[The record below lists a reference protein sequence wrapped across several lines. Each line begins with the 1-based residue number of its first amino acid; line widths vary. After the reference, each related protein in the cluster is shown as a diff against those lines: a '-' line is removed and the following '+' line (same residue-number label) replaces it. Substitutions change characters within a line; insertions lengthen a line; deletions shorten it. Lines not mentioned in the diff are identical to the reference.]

1 MVQVGELIRYYRKGK
16 KGDVALHPVL
26 YTWQEM
32 GQVCISEA
40 DADLLAIANSVAEY
54 DVGDILFEYPVCV
67 YGYPEIYNPPS
78 MPMHVRS
85 YMRRLFNPLADVWIR
100 YEGKDPL

>member
-1 MVQVGELIRYYRKGK
+1 MVQVGELIRYYRKKQDGE
-16 KGDVALHPVL
+16 ALHPVL
-26 YTWQEM
+26 YMWQDT

-40 DADLLAIANSVAEY
+40 DADLLGIANSVAEY
-54 DVGDILFEYPVCV
+54 DVSEILFEYPVCM

-85 YMRRLFNPLADVWIR
+85 YMHRLFNPLDDVWIR
-100 YEGKDPL
+100 YEGRDPL